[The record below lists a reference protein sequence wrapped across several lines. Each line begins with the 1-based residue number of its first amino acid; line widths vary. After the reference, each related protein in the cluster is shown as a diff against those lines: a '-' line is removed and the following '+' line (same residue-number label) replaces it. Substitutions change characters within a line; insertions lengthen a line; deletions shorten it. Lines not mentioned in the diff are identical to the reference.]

1 MTVEV
6 TNSTIAWLTHVE
18 TICQQLHI
26 VWRPNQSMRNHTAL
40 GVGGQIT
47 GIAYPEFPEV
57 AAQLVAELEAKQIPW
72 VALGAGTRLI
82 IQDQPLE
89 KVAISLKLLEE
100 LIVFD
105 GTKVK
110 AHGAYRMF
118 RLAAAT
124 AQRGLIG
131 LAAFAGR
138 MGTLGA
144 ALRAQDK
151 LGRTAIKDLVES
163 VSVVQNGQVV
173 TLTATEFAAL
183 AEPKLILGAVLR
195 LSNDAQAQAKWQ
207 YKASRSKSLK
217 TTIQGTG
224 PVFAQTKGCNP
235 GKALAT
241 AGLSEATFGQAV
253 LASWDNNFIINK
265 GLATSEDVINL
276 IKVITSVVAEKQQLE
291 LALALEIW

>member
-1 MTVEV
+1 MVEAA
-6 TNSTIAWLTHVE
+6 NSTIKWLTDVE
-18 TICQQLHI
+18 AICQQLHI
-26 VWRPNQSMRNHTAL
+26 IWRPNQAMRNHTAL

-57 AAQLVAELEAKQIPW
+57 AAQLVDELEDKQIPW

-82 IQDQPLE
+82 VQDRPLE

-100 LIVFD
+100 LLVFE

-110 AHGAYRMF
+110 VHGAYRMF

-124 AQRGLIG
+124 AQRGLAG

-144 ALRAQDK
+144 ALHAQDK
-151 LGRTAIKDLVES
+151 LGQTAIRDLVES
-163 VSVVQNGQVV
+163 ISVVQKGQVV
-173 TLTATEFAAL
+173 TLTATEFAAV
-183 AEPKLILGAVLR
+183 ADVKLILGAVLR
-195 LSNDAQAQAKWQ
+195 LSEDPQAQRKWQ
-207 YKASRSKSLK
+207 HKASRSKSLK
-217 TTIQGTG
+217 ATILGTG
-224 PVFAQTKGCNP
+224 PVFAQTKG
-235 GKALAT
+235 GKPVKLLAA
-241 AGLSEATFGQAV
+241 AGLSEVTFGQAV
-253 LASWDNNFIINK
+253 LAAGDSNFIINK

-276 IKVITSVVAEKQQLE
+276 IKVVTSIVAERQQVE